1 MKTIS
6 GRNETD
12 LNSEYSFE
20 KLSDTVWVCASEDH
34 RFGTDAF
41 LLTDFTKY
49 KKNDLVCELGTGC
62 GIISLIMS
70 RENAPSKIYA
80 VDIQE
85 NAIEQLKLGIEKS
98 GLSNIVPVCADLKIL
113 WDDAP
118 LGKCSLV
125 VCNPPY
131 KAANA
136 GIESGPTSQR
146 IARHEILCNIND
158 VCRAASRLLRFGGRL
173 CMCNRPERLAD
184 VISAMK
190 ANDIEPKLLRFVSN
204 RPDQAPW
211 LFLIEGKKG
220 SKPYMKVAPSLYM
233 QGDDGYSDEV
243 KKIYRLNSDE
253 RN

>member
-1 MKTIS
+1 M
-6 GRNETD
+6 
-12 LNSEYSFE
+12 
-20 KLSDTVWVCASEDH
+20 
-34 RFGTDAF
+34 
-41 LLTDFTKY
+41 
-49 KKNDLVCELGTGC
+49 CELGTGC

-70 RENAPSKIYA
+70 RENAPSEIYA

-98 GLSNIVPVCADLKIL
+98 GLTNIIPVCADLKEL
-113 WDDAP
+113 WDGAP
-118 LGKCSLV
+118 LGRCSLV

-136 GIESGPTSQR
+136 GIESALTSQR
-146 IARHEILCNIND
+146 IARHEVLCDIND
-158 VCRAASRLLRFGGRL
+158 VCCAAAKLLKFGGRL

-184 VISAMK
+184 VIAAMRE
-190 ANDIEPKLLRFVSN
+190 NDIEPKLLRFVSN
-204 RPDQAPW
+204 TPEQAPW

-220 SKPYMKVAPSLYM
+220 SKPYMKVAKPLYM
-233 QGDDGYSDEV
+233 QGENGYSDEV

>member
-1 MKTIS
+1 MAI
-6 GRNETD
+6 
-12 LNSEYSFE
+12 
-20 KLSDTVWVCASEDH
+20 
-34 RFGTDAF
+34 
-41 LLTDFTKY
+41 DFTKY

-136 GIESGPTSQR
+136 GIESGLTSQR

-204 RPDQAPW
+204 RSDQAPW